1 MEKEHTALFPE
12 PENPGLSIIVRKAMH
27 WEASAI
33 NELIRDSMATYCSLS
48 GINEDELDSLRE
60 TVDDIV
66 DSMCKAIVLV
76 AVDSDDTILGTV
88 RLYFRD
94 AEDFSEAKL
103 FEEDESLKG
112 MRVAYLTR
120 FSVLQSTRGHGIGG
134 RLIETAENIART
146 EGIRLLLL
154 HTALS
159 NGAVSGF
166 YLKNGFFID
175 SVDLSRGYPR
185 ALFIKYTK
193 YNK

>member
-1 MEKEHTALFPE
+1 MKNENTTHLPDPE
-12 PENPGLSIIVRKAMH
+12 DRGSSIIVRKAMH

-66 DSMCKAIVLV
+66 GSMCKSVVLV
-76 AVDSDDTILGTV
+76 AVDHTDTILGTA

-103 FEEDESLKG
+103 FEEEESLKES
-112 MRVAYLTR
+112 RVAYLTR
-120 FSVLQSTRGHGIGG
+120 FSVMQSTRGRGIGG
-134 RLIETAENIART
+134 QLIATAENIARS

-159 NGAVSGF
+159 NEAVSGF
-166 YLKNGFFID
+166 YLKKGFFID

-185 ALFIKYTK
+185 ALFMKFTS
-193 YNK
+193 